1 MKSLVVACGLLM
13 LVPAT
18 AGAELKFTMR
28 TELQK
33 SAAAPTPAPN
43 PLLTMMGEAMTRQV
57 LPEGNAT
64 MTYLIGEK
72 GTRVEFVNAAMGQ
85 AAGTVSL
92 IQPDGTAVIINS
104 KDQTYWKMAMPAAG
118 AALEAAG
125 IKPAVETAPTGE
137 VETVAGAKCERSTFT
152 MKVDLPIPEAARK
165 SLGTDFPSSIDIA
178 GDTCATTDQ
187 FQSYAA
193 AASRTQATGLL
204 AAMGLGNIGQ
214 GGIVLRQT
222 LRLGGVELRSVVTEI
237 AEQPDAPE
245 LFEIPSGYKEV
256 PAPAPAPAPAR

>member
-1 MKSLVVACGLLM
+1 MRTVLAACGFLL
-13 LVPAT
+13 LVSAT
-18 AGAELKFTMR
+18 ADAELKFTLH

-33 SAAAPTPAPN
+33 SAAASAPAAN

-64 MTYLIGEK
+64 MTYVIGEK

-92 IQPDGTAVIINS
+92 MQPDGTAIVMNP
-104 KDQTYWKMAMPAAG
+104 KDQTYWKMALPAAG
-118 AALEAAG
+118 SALQAAG
-125 IKPAVETAPTGE
+125 ITPVVQQTRTGE

-152 MKVDLPIPEAARK
+152 MKVDLPVPEAARK

-178 GDTCATTDQ
+178 GDTCAATDQ

-193 AASRTQATGLL
+193 MASKTQATGLL
-204 AAMGLGNIGQ
+204 AAMGLDKLGTA
-214 GGIVLRQT
+214 GIVLRQT
-222 LRLGGVELRSVVTEI
+222 IRLGGVELRSVVTEI

-245 LFEIPSGYKEV
+245 QFEIPSGYKEI
-256 PAPAPAPAPAR
+256 PAPTPR

>member
-1 MKSLVVACGLLM
+1 MKSLVVACGVLM
-13 LVPAT
+13 LVSAT
-18 AGAELKFTMR
+18 ASAELKFTMR

-64 MTYLIGEK
+64 MTYVVGEK

-92 IQPDGTAVIINS
+92 MQPDGTAVIINP
-104 KDQTYWKMAMPAAG
+104 KDQTYWKMAIPAAG
-118 AALEAAG
+118 AALQAAG
-125 IKPAVETAPTGE
+125 IKPVVETARTGE

-165 SLGTDFPSSIDIA
+165 SLGADFPSSIDIA

-193 AASRTQATGLL
+193 RSQATGLL

-245 LFEIPSGYKEV
+245 LFEVPSGYKEV
-256 PAPAPAPAPAR
+256 PAPAPSR